1 LLRLLAE
8 QFQDVYGSRE
18 YQRNR
23 IDQN

>member
-1 LLRLLAE
+1 LRLLAE